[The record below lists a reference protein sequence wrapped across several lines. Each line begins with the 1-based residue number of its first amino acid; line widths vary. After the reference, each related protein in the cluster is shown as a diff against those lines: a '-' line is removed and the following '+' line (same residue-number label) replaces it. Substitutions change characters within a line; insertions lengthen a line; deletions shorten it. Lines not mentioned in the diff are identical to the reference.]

1 MSNTHNEFELQ
12 HLNQN
17 TGDINENN
25 NLYIPVN
32 SRFDSRPVY
41 VNPKQYN
48 AILKRRMKKIKK
60 NLMYEKTQIKKR
72 NKSIKRSIH
81 AKNRKRDKTG
91 KFSSKQTQKREKGM
105 IEEEKEEVEEKNIFK
120 EEEQ

>member
-1 MSNTHNEFELQ
+1 MNNPR
-12 HLNQN
+12 
-17 TGDINENN
+17 GDLDIPQPNLSPDSPDAN

-60 NLMYEKTQIKKR
+60 NLFNEKTLIKKR
-72 NKSIKRSIH
+72 NKSVKRSMH
-81 AKNRKRDKTG
+81 AKNRKRDATG
-91 KFSSKQTQKREKGM
+91 KFSSRRGERRQ
-105 IEEEKEEVEEKNIFK
+105 EESEKEEGEKKVFHEKGEE
-120 EEEQ
+120 

>member
-1 MSNTHNEFELQ
+1 MSNTNNEFELQ

-105 IEEEKEEVEEKNIFK
+105 IEEEKEEPATLFPP
-120 EEEQ
+120 QS

>member
-105 IEEEKEEVEEKNIFK
+105 IEEEKEEIEEKNIFK

>member
-1 MSNTHNEFELQ
+1 MSNTNNEFELQ

>member
-1 MSNTHNEFELQ
+1 MSNPQNEFELQ
-12 HLNQN
+12 QLNQN
-17 TGDINENN
+17 TGELNENN

-91 KFSSKQTQKREKGM
+91 KFSSRQAQADKEKP
-105 IEEEKEEVEEKNIFK
+105 EKEEAVEKK
-120 EEEQ
+120 GPKDEEQKQ